1 MKKIALFIAAVLISM
16 GSWAKQKPSYF
27 STHDPNPDSLFVDV
41 SCTKEGGMFE
51 IVSVINV
58 EGKTDAELY
67 EMTKIWI
74 AKTWNVARYVTVADV
89 PNREIVVNGMLTDKI
104 GGKLSISF
112 KNGKFRWKLS
122 NMDLYLDSKYVSS
135 KRTVESTPR
144 YNQQNI
150 ERGSKWLMADLYPFI
165 VNIKKNILNADD
177 NW

>member
-16 GSWAKQKPSYF
+16 GSWAKHKPSYF

-41 SCTKEGGMFE
+41 SCTNEGGMFE
-51 IVSVINV
+51 IVSVQNA

-74 AKTWNVARYVTVADV
+74 AKYWNVAKYVTVADV
-89 PNREIVVNGMLTDKI
+89 PNKEIVVNGMLTDRI
-104 GGKLSISF
+104 SGKLSISF

-122 NMDLYLDSKYVSS
+122 NMELHFDSKYVAP

-150 ERGSKWLMADLYPFI
+150 ERGYKWLMADLYPFI
-165 VNIKKNILNADD
+165 VEIKKNILNADD
-177 NW
+177 DW